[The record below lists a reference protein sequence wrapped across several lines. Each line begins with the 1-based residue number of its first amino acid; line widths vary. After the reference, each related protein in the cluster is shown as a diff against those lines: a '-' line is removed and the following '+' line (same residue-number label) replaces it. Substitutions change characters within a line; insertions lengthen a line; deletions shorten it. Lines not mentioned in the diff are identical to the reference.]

1 MPFLGRF
8 VWMKNSANE
17 AKRLRFECAPYK
29 GLLDYVSMDSKA
41 DDCDLYREL
50 GRQRKTKLVTCCR
63 EHMNKTD
70 KRRQMIA
77 DMHQQR
83 HKQIYKERGYRVE
96 PMQGIVK
103 DIFDLNRCW
112 MRGNDNNRWLFAAM
126 GLTVQMHQLKA
137 YENNQS
143 TWQIKNQ
150 VLG

>member
-1 MPFLGRF
+1 
-8 VWMKNSANE
+8 
-17 AKRLRFECAPYK
+17 
-29 GLLDYVSMDSKA
+29 
-41 DDCDLYREL
+41 
-50 GRQRKTKLVTCCR
+50 
-63 EHMNKTD
+63 MNKSE
-70 KRRQMIA
+70 KRRRMIA
-77 DMHQQR
+77 DMHQPR

-112 MRGNDNNRWLFAAM
+112 MRGNVNNRWLFAAM
-126 GLTVQMHQLKA
+126 GLAVQMHQLKA